1 MIERIVLISGTEIAV
16 ACDRSTPYSDIL
28 RRAADILESEE
39 RENHAIDLASR
50 ISSALSDRRAV
61 A

>member
-1 MIERIVLISGTEIAV
+1 MFVIDINGTEVCILDDAK
-16 ACDRSTPYSDIL
+16 TPYSDIL

>member
-1 MIERIVLISGTEIAV
+1 MFYRVVDVDGTEV
-16 ACDRSTPYSDIL
+16 AIPCERETPYSDIL